1 MAVLLDKSIEF
12 EGISAAGLARLEPL
26 SWSDASPLSAA
37 TAVIDLP
44 LLRAELVVVDRSG
57 HSRARLPVSF
67 DQRIARGTS
76 VSLLGSDRGG
86 SLKVS
91 VETGGPQSDGRMR
104 FSFRPDPAATPR
116 SVRDVITWFE
126 ALSSDRQLGLW
137 MADRDRWGIRPGP
150 ISASPPRLP
159 RDYVRAARVL
169 ARIEDRT
176 GTTFPMPA
184 EFDEDTAEAIDIADR
199 LLRGVAIVGRWS
211 GATIEADGDLRAF
224 LGDSEH
230 GVMLEYTATHRLQ
243 LGGHE
248 ITIGEVDYRL
258 LHARMA
264 PGQAGEGM
272 IRLIPGSSDRA
283 ELRLIGVPEVERLDG
298 VTSWVPAAMLEP
310 HVGRWVAQSGTRVIA
325 SGDTFADAAEK
336 ARASGRL
343 ATIWRVPATTEQAE
357 ALSAF

>member
-1 MAVLLDKSIEF
+1 
-12 EGISAAGLARLEPL
+12 
-26 SWSDASPLSAA
+26 
-37 TAVIDLP
+37 
-44 LLRAELVVVDRSG
+44 
-57 HSRARLPVSF
+57 
-67 DQRIARGTS
+67 
-76 VSLLGSDRGG
+76 
-86 SLKVS
+86 
-91 VETGGPQSDGRMR
+91 
-104 FSFRPDPAATPR
+104 
-116 SVRDVITWFE
+116 
-126 ALSSDRQLGLW
+126 
-137 MADRDRWGIRPGP
+137 
-150 ISASPPRLP
+150 
-159 RDYVRAARVL
+159 
-169 ARIEDRT
+169 
-176 GTTFPMPA
+176 MPA